1 MEQACHFSGER
12 DTRAPHPKK
21 LPLLGK
27 GPHQTQHL
35 HSALILTE
43 SGLVCA
49 RRILFKKIF
58 MYLFIF
64 GCAGSSLLCRFFS
77 SCSEPGLLFLVV
89 CRLLTL
95 VASLVEHRLSSA
107 WASIVVARGLSSCG
121 FWALEHRLNSHDT
134 GTQLLYSTWDLPGPG
149 VEPVSPPL
157 TGGFFTTGHQ
167 QAWCGIFKATLSIA
181 FTTAKKVKVTL
192 ESIFQK

>member
-1 MEQACHFSGER
+1 MGCPGFS
-12 DTRAPHPKK
+12 PCCF
-21 LPLLGK
+21 
-27 GPHQTQHL
+27 
-35 HSALILTE
+35 TE
-43 SGLVCA
+43 IDVPVDLRWVSQGISG
-49 RRILFKKIF
+49 
-58 MYLFIF
+58 Y
-64 GCAGSSLLCRFFS
+64 
-77 SCSEPGLLFLVV
+77 
-89 CRLLTL
+89 TL

-107 WASIVVARGLSSCG
+107 WASVVVARGLSSCG

-134 GTQLLYSTWDLPGPG
+134 GTQLLYGTWDLPGPG